1 MKNKFTKLITAVVVT
16 LSALIFTATPAF
28 ACTETNQVACA
39 QSICNCQCVS
49 AEIKKASGCPG
60 ADTYDLGES
69 IINIINGVL
78 LVLGLVAVIV
88 IIVGGV
94 QYMTSSGDAGK
105 TQKAKNTILY
115 AVIGLVICA
124 LSVAIVNFVIR
135 TIYNQ
140 NRTEGVASYT
150 VTTFTA

>member
-1 MKNKFTKLITAVVVT
+1 MKNKFTKLITAAIT
-16 LSALIFTATPAF
+16 AFSIFAFTTTPVLA
-28 ACTETNQVACA
+28 AD
-39 QSICNCQCVS
+39 SICDNPNVS

-60 ADTYDLGES
+60 ADDYDLGNS

-105 TQKAKNTILY
+105 TQRAKNTILY
-115 AVIGLVICA
+115 ACIGLIICVLA
-124 LSVAIVNFVIR
+124 AAIVNFVIFNLLKN
-135 TIYNQ
+135 I
-140 NRTEGVASYT
+140 
-150 VTTFTA
+150 

>member
-28 ACTETNQVACA
+28 ACTETNQAACA

-69 IINIINGVL
+69 IQKIINAIIVI
-78 LVLGLVAVIV
+78 LGIVAVIV

-94 QYMTSSGDAGK
+94 QYMTSNGDAGK
-105 TQKAKNTILY
+105 VQKAKNTILY
-115 AVIGLVICA
+115 AAIGLIICVLA
-124 LSVAIVNFVIR
+124 AAIVNFVIF
-135 TIYNQ
+135 NLLKD
-140 NRTEGVASYT
+140 V
-150 VTTFTA
+150 

>member
-1 MKNKFTKLITAVVVT
+1 MKNKFTKLITAAVVT

-69 IINIINGVL
+69 IQNIINAIIVI
-78 LVLGLVAVIV
+78 LGIVAVIV

-94 QYMTSSGDAGK
+94 QYMTSNGDAGK
-105 TQKAKNTILY
+105 VQKAKNTILY
-115 AVIGLVICA
+115 AAIGLIICVLA
-124 LSVAIVNFVIR
+124 AAIVNFVIF
-135 TIYNQ
+135 NLLKD
-140 NRTEGVASYT
+140 V
-150 VTTFTA
+150 